1 MHRREAR
8 EFVLTALYRR
18 EFLDTNLDELLEES
32 SPGDQRGYIERL
44 YHGILEHQSEIDEML
59 GQRTV
64 GWKFERLA
72 LLDRNILRVGVYELL
87 HCDDIPGEVALDEAV
102 ELAKKYGTEQARSF
116 VNGILDR
123 IWKDHRK
130 PGKGATQD

>member
-1 MHRREAR
+1 MQRRAAR

-18 EFLDTNLDELLEES
+18 EFVATPLGEMLEDVE
-32 SPGDQRGYIERL
+32 PGDQLGYIERL
-44 YHGILEHQSEIDEML
+44 YNGILERQPEIDALL
-59 GQRTV
+59 GERTV

-72 LLDRNILRVGVYELL
+72 LLDRNILRVGTYELL
-87 HCDDIPGEVALDEAV
+87 YCDDIPAEVALDEAV

-123 IWKDHRK
+123 IWKDK
-130 PGKGATQD
+130 GKRAEK

>member
-1 MHRREAR
+1 MQRREAR

-18 EFLDTNLDELLEES
+18 EFLSMPLDELFEETD
-32 SPGDQRGYIERL
+32 PGDQRDYIERI
-44 YHGILEHQSEIDEML
+44 YDGILEHQPEIDALL
-59 GQRTV
+59 GERTV

-87 HCDDIPGEVALDEAV
+87 YCDDIPGEVALDEAV

-123 IWKDHRK
+123 IWKERRAPESTADES
-130 PGKGATQD
+130 